1 VCGVLGPSARPA
13 ATSNHTAATHTDKND
28 TTATTSIRRRRRAAL
43 ASLDSHS
50 SALPL
55 QGVTLPGRAGAET
68 GYTCGLWALLH
79 YLTVA
84 AAEQPPS
91 PAPGPGVAPGT
102 AAAPPVPRPWDTT
115 AVMAVTRAMVASLF
129 GCGQCRAHFLAAYD
143 GCAHGRCDVGPTD
156 YAALQLWLFRLHN
169 AVTLNAFHTRRDD
182 SAGGGRGGGS
192 TRWGSGQG
200 QGQVQLRV
208 QALQSKAA
216 ALLFPAEADCPAC
229 RTPAD
234 KSDKPHRVGDGG
246 SPRQHASVGAA
257 VVALVTDG

>member
-1 VCGVLGPSARPA
+1 
-13 ATSNHTAATHTDKND
+13 
-28 TTATTSIRRRRRAAL
+28 
-43 ASLDSHS
+43 
-50 SALPL
+50 
-55 QGVTLPGRAGAET
+55 VTLSGRAGAET

-91 PAPGPGVAPGT
+91 PAPVLGPGVAPGT
-102 AAAPPVPRPWDTT
+102 AVPPAPHPWDTA
-115 AVMAVTRAMVASLF
+115 AVMAVTRAVVASLF

-156 YAALQLWLFRLHN
+156 YAALQLWLFRMHN

-182 SAGGGRGGGS
+182 SAGGSRGGGSS
-192 TRWGSGQG
+192 TRWGSG

-208 QALQSKAA
+208 QALQSKSA

-234 KSDKPHRVGDGG
+234 KSNRPHRTDAGADAGAGG

-257 VVALVTDG
+257 VVALVTDGWDRAAVLRYLRAAYWQQAPPAGWAGATDGAAAAAHGGL